1 MDSFRVLHDSLAQS
15 CCLCHIE
22 TGTILDQLHLG
33 SLLKGQ
39 DLNEEISMS
48 TRDLVLVKLGLI
60 TSLSEINH
68 CSKLKE
74 VQQALLSSEKFE
86 HLLSMLSSTDQLV
99 AYSASRCLEVL
110 LLKLAK
116 IDKDKAEG
124 FLRQA
129 IKSILH
135 PRGDLEQKMSS
146 VMNRIIFTLDLMTN
160 ILGGESVKSDKIDG
174 DTPTL
179 PCMRSSTSAA
189 DEGSRAITQPS
200 DDCASDLIIWYHD
213 VIKENITELCAFFSS
228 QFDKDSN
235 QRYVT
240 GHEPSSIFWLH
251 SLNISSKHKIYH
263 AFLRLLYSYT
273 KVHMKRDPHSMLP
286 FIQVTMPHLQAEL
299 MTYCRGSV
307 ANLKMVLSVLIMCL
321 KACVKACESA
331 KQSGEVES
339 NSVESLQTL
348 GASWSRLVGDV
359 CEEQWLEKMPYHEG
373 PVGLGGSVFAAEEE
387 CEKSSEEYIRGDR
400 MILRKLAKLVI
411 LGSELEAVSSGMA
424 GRRGVRHLDQV
435 SRFIVSKLRES
446 LQKEE
451 TVSQGRWIFEIF
463 GDQDDALIQIM
474 LILLK
479 INLSSKMHVDDDSG
493 CTGKNEDVSD
503 HGNEICAEKKG
514 ECILDAHHVFI
525 SFLDH
530 MSWDHSILLDLLIST
545 ETDFLEYFIRYLRL
559 VTTDWQGF
567 VQVQKLYRRK
577 EEDKNNVSCQILS
590 SDDNSDDGDD
600 DGDGDDDVV
609 EGDVDDVSHSNNG
622 CDGYDDD
629 DIDEDDDGC
638 EGGYEVGISKEFA
651 EKFTDD
657 ADDDNSKR
665 DVIED
670 DVSRNEISA
679 KKSNL
684 YGQTG
689 SERLPKSSE
698 NRPVK
703 RKCDLEEGNENAA
716 RKTKRTEMEGLT
728 NVTLPLED
736 TEEVINEDH
745 TVHDGKNEVC
755 VQSVSELG
763 CLDDTMTILIRL
775 RLAIERLDRKGL
787 FPFSATPL
795 IRILVKVEDMYEAVD
810 G

>member
-33 SLLKGQ
+33 SLHKGQ

-129 IKSILH
+129 IQSILH
-135 PRGDLEQKMSS
+135 PGGGLEQKMSS

-160 ILGGESVKSDKIDG
+160 ISSGELVKTDKIDG

-179 PCMRSSTSAA
+179 PCMRSSTSSA
-189 DEGSRAITQPS
+189 DEGSRVITQPS
-200 DDCASDLIIWYHD
+200 DDCASDLTIWYHD
-213 VIKENITELCAFFSS
+213 VIKENITELCAFSSS

-235 QRYVT
+235 QHYVT

-286 FIQVTMPHLQAEL
+286 FIQATLPHLQAEL

-331 KQSGEVES
+331 KHSGEVES

-400 MILRKLAKLVI
+400 MILRKLAQLVI

-424 GRRGVRHLDQV
+424 GRRGVSHLDQV

-479 INLSSKMHVDDDSG
+479 INLSSKMHIDDDSG
-493 CTGKNEDVSD
+493 CTGKNEDVGD
-503 HGNEICAEKKG
+503 HGKEIRAEQKG

-545 ETDFLEYFIRYLRL
+545 ETDFLEYFIRYLHL

-577 EEDKNNVSCQILS
+577 EEDKNNVACQILS

-600 DGDGDDDVV
+600 DV
-609 EGDVDDVSHSNNG
+609 EGNDDEDDVSHSNEG
-622 CDGYDDD
+622 CDGYDD

-638 EGGYEVGISKEFA
+638 DGGYEVGIIKEFA
-651 EKFTDD
+651 EKFTDGT
-657 ADDDNSKR
+657 DDDNA
-665 DVIED
+665 IEN
-670 DVSRNEISA
+670 DVSMNEISA
-679 KKSNL
+679 KENDL
-684 YGQTG
+684 YGQIG
-689 SERLPKSSE
+689 SEQLPKSSE
-698 NRPVK
+698 NLPVK
-703 RKCDLEEGNENAA
+703 RKCELEEVDENAA
-716 RKTKRTEMEGLT
+716 RKTKRTEIEGLT

-736 TEEVINEDH
+736 MDEASCGDH
-745 TVHDGKNEVC
+745 TVRDGKNEVC
-755 VQSVSELG
+755 IQSVSELG

-795 IRILVKVEDMYEAVD
+795 IRILVKVEDIYEAVD

>member
-1 MDSFRVLHDSLAQS
+1 
-15 CCLCHIE
+15 
-22 TGTILDQLHLG
+22 
-33 SLLKGQ
+33 
-39 DLNEEISMS
+39 
-48 TRDLVLVKLGLI
+48 
-60 TSLSEINH
+60 
-68 CSKLKE
+68 
-74 VQQALLSSEKFE
+74 
-86 HLLSMLSSTDQLV
+86 
-99 AYSASRCLEVL
+99 
-110 LLKLAK
+110 
-116 IDKDKAEG
+116 
-124 FLRQA
+124 
-129 IKSILH
+129 
-135 PRGDLEQKMSS
+135 MSS

-160 ILGGESVKSDKIDG
+160 ISSGELVKTDKIDG

-179 PCMRSSTSAA
+179 PCMRSSTSSA
-189 DEGSRAITQPS
+189 DEGSRVITQPS
-200 DDCASDLIIWYHD
+200 DDCASDLTIWYHD
-213 VIKENITELCAFFSS
+213 VIKENITELCAFSSS

-235 QRYVT
+235 QHYVT

-286 FIQVTMPHLQAEL
+286 FIQATLPHLQAEL

-331 KQSGEVES
+331 KHSGEVES

-400 MILRKLAKLVI
+400 MILRKLAQLVI

-424 GRRGVRHLDQV
+424 GRRGVSHLDQV

-479 INLSSKMHVDDDSG
+479 SNLSSKMHIDDDSG
-493 CTGKNEDVSD
+493 CTGKNEDVGD
-503 HGNEICAEKKG
+503 HGKEIRAEQKG

-545 ETDFLEYFIRYLRL
+545 ETDFLEYFIRYLHL

-577 EEDKNNVSCQILS
+577 EEDKNNVACQILS

-600 DGDGDDDVV
+600 DV
-609 EGDVDDVSHSNNG
+609 EGNDDEDDVSHSNEG
-622 CDGYDDD
+622 CDGYDD

-638 EGGYEVGISKEFA
+638 DGGYEVGIIKEFA
-651 EKFTDD
+651 EKFTDGT
-657 ADDDNSKR
+657 DDDNA
-665 DVIED
+665 IEN
-670 DVSRNEISA
+670 DVSMNEISA
-679 KKSNL
+679 KENDL
-684 YGQTG
+684 YGQIG
-689 SERLPKSSE
+689 SEQLPKSSE
-698 NRPVK
+698 NLPVK
-703 RKCDLEEGNENAA
+703 RKCELEEVDENAA
-716 RKTKRTEMEGLT
+716 RKTKRTEIEGLT

-736 TEEVINEDH
+736 MDEASCGDH
-745 TVHDGKNEVC
+745 TVRDGKNEVC
-755 VQSVSELG
+755 IQSVSELG

-795 IRILVKVEDMYEAVD
+795 IRILVKVEDIYEAVD